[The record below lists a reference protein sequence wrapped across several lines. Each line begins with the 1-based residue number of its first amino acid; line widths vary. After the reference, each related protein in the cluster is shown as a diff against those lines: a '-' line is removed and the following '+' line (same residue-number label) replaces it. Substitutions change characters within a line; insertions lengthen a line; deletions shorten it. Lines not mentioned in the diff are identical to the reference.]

1 MIDANSKTNS
11 FLDTIEKYAEE
22 RKRRIKQEVEAF
34 REEQLRRANDEG
46 TEAAYSFIQREKNEY
61 NSLLAK
67 ELSLKETAVKHELFK
82 KRQRMVDSIFDEA
95 RKRIVSYTESNRYSQ
110 YMNTAANNLR
120 EFVNGRRVVIYISPK
135 DSGYEE
141 DIRKIFSGNCEILY
155 DNSIE
160 LGGIRC
166 CCEELSIIADET
178 LDSKFADR
186 KNWFVDNSKFIIE

>member
-22 RKRRIKQEVEAF
+22 RKSRIKQEVEAF

-46 TEAAYSFIQREKNEY
+46 TEAAYSFIQKEKTEY
-61 NSLLAK
+61 NSFLAK

-95 RKRIVSYTESNRYSQ
+95 RERIVSYTESNKYSQ
-110 YMNTAANNLR
+110 YMNTAANKLR
-120 EFVNGRRVVIYISPK
+120 EFVNGRRAVIYISPK

-141 DIRKIFSGNCEILY
+141 DIRKLFSGNCEVLC

-186 KNWFVDNSKFIIE
+186 KNWFVNNSKFIIE